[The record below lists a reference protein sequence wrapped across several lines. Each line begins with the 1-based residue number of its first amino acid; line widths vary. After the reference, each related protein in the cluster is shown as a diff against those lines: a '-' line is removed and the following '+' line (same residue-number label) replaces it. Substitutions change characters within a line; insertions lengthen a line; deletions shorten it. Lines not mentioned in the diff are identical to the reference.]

1 MYFAKPPKL
10 QTKLAEITNQTRR
23 NYKPNSPNLQTKLA
37 EFADQTRRICFL
49 VKHEM
54 KSLTHSL
61 VVLYGGGGDYL
72 FFADLSGY
80 YFFPSYFRFFS
91 FGVSNKLGIFAAIFS
106 QLLTCYRDE
115 SKHIGHTVTQGDNSV
130 YVRTVCLC
138 HHMLCVKK

>member
-1 MYFAKPPKL
+1 M
-10 QTKLAEITNQTRR
+10 QNRR

-61 VVLYGGGGDYL
+61 VVLRGNYL